1 MQYSSFGGDVWR
13 ALYSTIFII
22 EMPGCPP
29 FLSPY
34 MNRRKLTQA
43 VCLLTCF
50 LMMMSIAVLRGS
62 KLFGH
67 DLTATARP
75 SPASPDTATR
85 ISPDGATVINTSTL
99 GAELSGYGGPVPIEV
114 FVRDGRIERIE
125 VLPNSETPA
134 FLEAVTDELPARW
147 IGRTVSEADTMAV
160 DVVSGATFTSR
171 ALIGNVR
178 LAARYAADHSA
189 APSLWDA
196 LDLSPKA
203 LIALLVVLM
212 AAVLPL
218 FIRNRTYHTLQLLLN
233 VGVLGFWSGSF
244 LSYSLLLGYLANGTQ
259 LLLAFVPLV
268 MLITAFIYPLFGRP
282 QYYCI
287 HVCPLGSLQ
296 QLAGRVSK
304 RKLRLG
310 SATVRLLDRFRLVLW
325 VALMVLL
332 WADVAAAWV
341 DWELFPAFLVRTAP
355 GALVVA
361 AGLFV
366 ALSVFIPRP
375 YCRFVCPTGS
385 LFKVSEGMK

>member
-1 MQYSSFGGDVWR
+1 
-13 ALYSTIFII
+13 
-22 EMPGCPP
+22 
-29 FLSPY
+29 
-34 MNRRKLTQA
+34 MNRKKLTQV
-43 VCLLTCF
+43 VCLMICF
-50 LMMMSIAVLRGS
+50 LMMMSIAWLREGR
-62 KLFGH
+62 LFGH
-67 DLTATARP
+67 DLTAPNHLEAPIDTLPTAR
-75 SPASPDTATR
+75 TT
-85 ISPDGATVINTSTL
+85 PDGATVINTSTL
-99 GAELSGYGGPVPIEV
+99 GADLSGYGGPVPLDVYI
-114 FVRDGRIERIE
+114 RDGRIERIE
-125 VLPNSETPA
+125 VLPNSETPD

-189 APSLWDA
+189 APFLWDA

-282 QYYCI
+282 QYYWT

-385 LFKVSEGMK
+385 LFKASEGMK